1 MQVTVN
7 IEDSKLSELVSKGIE
22 TIDAE
27 TIGAIAKDAIKAAF
41 ANPQYVR
48 GLVYKISE
56 YGSITELQPW
66 IESAVQKSMT
76 EKDFD
81 EFKNILLDIF
91 KTDAKSL
98 IITTLADTLTRN
110 LFTYENQA
118 QFRTNLLSELHQPQ
132 TY

>member
-7 IEDSKLSELVSKGIE
+7 IEDSKRSELVSKGIE
-22 TIDAE
+22 TIDAK

-41 ANPQYVR
+41 ANTVFAQRFVF
-48 GLVYKISE
+48 KINE
-56 YGSITELQPW
+56 YGRATELQPW

-98 IITTLADTLTRN
+98 IISTLADTLTRN

-118 QFRTNLLSELHQPQ
+118 QFRENLLSNLRQPE